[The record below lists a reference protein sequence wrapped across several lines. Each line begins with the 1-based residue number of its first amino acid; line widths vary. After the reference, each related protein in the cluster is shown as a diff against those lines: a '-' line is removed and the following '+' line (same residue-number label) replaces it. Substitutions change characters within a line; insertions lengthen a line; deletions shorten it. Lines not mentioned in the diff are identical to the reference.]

1 MESEIELKLLVPD
14 GISEN
19 LLMPILKRL
28 ASNIETEEFSL
39 FNQYFDTP
47 EWELS
52 RHGIGLRVR
61 SSEKGTEQTIKTS
74 GTSVGGLH
82 QRPEYNVDIDSL
94 EPELDLFDSIIWP
107 DGLDIPNIQ
116 SRLTQIFNTDFVRK
130 VFLLQLPSGSLV
142 EMVFDSGAIS
152 TAENSTPISEIELE
166 LKKGSAIELFD
177 LAKEL
182 TELGPTQLGN
192 LSKAARGFQLA
203 KSASVP
209 AKSALVFVGV
219 EDQDDGETAFCKTLE
234 YTLNYWQRSENLYMQ
249 SHKIADLMQV
259 YTGIRITEQCL
270 RLFKEI
276 LNSKTLAKM
285 HGALTVKLRKWSW
298 VEQIK
303 SFKALRS
310 KRGMY
315 SKKLTQHDA
324 LLSYLRGLQDGTL
337 NLSKPQLL
345 ITHKDNTK
353 LQLKL
358 ARLLLEKPWRQESS
372 NYADAIHITS
382 NRILADTWSVVF
394 PLISKT
400 TQSSNEY
407 CLAEK
412 KLRSALHTDLYFG
425 NLYSSIKREPFR
437 APWLDILDGIVELQ
451 TIDTLRS
458 KLRDSDVDDKSDL
471 LSWSEIKRTSLLV
484 AMEKSKAVALE
495 MEIYWQK

>member
-1 MESEIELKLLVPD
+1 MESEIELKLLVAE
-14 GISEN
+14 GIN
-19 LLMPILKRL
+19 QDLLMPILERL
-28 ASNIETEEFSL
+28 ANKVETEEFSL

-61 SSEKGTEQTIKTS
+61 SSEKGIEQTIKTA

-82 QRPEYNVDIDSL
+82 RRPEYNVDIKSL
-94 EPELDLFDSIIWP
+94 EPDLDLFDSGIWP
-107 DGLDIPNIQ
+107 DGLNVADIQ

-130 VFLLQLPSGSLV
+130 VFLLHLPNGSLV
-142 EMVFDSGAIS
+142 EMVYDSGAIS
-152 TAENSTPISEIELE
+152 TKENSTPISEIELE
-166 LKKGSAIELFD
+166 LKKGSALELFD

-182 TELGPTQLGN
+182 AELGSTQLGN
-192 LSKAARGFQLA
+192 QSKAARGFELA
-203 KSASVP
+203 KNISGSAKP
-209 AKSALVFVGV
+209 ALVFVAV
-219 EDQDDGETAFCKTLE
+219 EDQDDRETAFCKVLE
-234 YTLNYWQRSENLYMQ
+234 YTLNYWQRAECRYMQ
-249 SHKIADLMQV
+249 TLKISDLMEV
-259 YTGIRITEQCL
+259 YTGIRVTEQCL

-276 LNSKTLAKM
+276 LNCKELARM

-298 VEQIK
+298 VEQVK

-315 SKKLTQHDA
+315 SKKLPQHDA

-345 ITHKDNTK
+345 ITHKDNTR

-358 ARLLLEKPWRQESS
+358 AKLLFDKPWRQESP

-382 NRILADTWSVVF
+382 NKILIETWANVF
-394 PLISKT
+394 PMFGSEAQT
-400 TQSSNEY
+400 SSEF
-407 CLAEK
+407 CMAEK
-412 KLRSALHTDLYFG
+412 KLRSALHTDLFFG
-425 NLYSSIKREPFR
+425 NLYSSLRREPFR

-451 TIDTLRS
+451 TLDTLCS

-471 LSWSEIKRTSLLV
+471 LSWSEIKRASLLES
-484 AMEKSKAVALE
+484 MEKSKAVALE
-495 MEIYWQK
+495 MEIYW

>member
-1 MESEIELKLLVPD
+1 MESEIELKLLVAD
-14 GISEN
+14 GIDET

-28 ASNIETEEFSL
+28 TSNIETEEFSL

-52 RHGIGLRVR
+52 RHGVGLRVR
-61 SSEKGTEQTIKTS
+61 SSEKGIEQTVKTS

-82 QRPEYNVDIDSL
+82 QRPEYNVDISGL
-94 EPELDLFDSIIWP
+94 EPELDLFDSSIWP
-107 DGLDIPNIQ
+107 YGLNIPDIQ
-116 SRLTQIFNTDFVRK
+116 ARLTQIFNTDFVRK

-152 TAENSTPISEIELE
+152 TEENSTPISEIELE
-166 LKKGSAIELFD
+166 LKKGTAVELFD
-177 LAKEL
+177 IAKEL

-203 KSASVP
+203 KNKSGQAKP
-209 AKSALVFVGV
+209 ALIFVAV
-219 EDQDDGETAFCKTLE
+219 EEQDDCETACCKVLE
-234 YTLNYWQRSENLYMQ
+234 YTLGYWQRAECLYMQ
-249 SHKIADLMQV
+249 SRKFSDLFEV
-259 YTGIRITEQCL
+259 YTGIRVTEQCL

-276 LNSKTLAKM
+276 LNSKELARI
-285 HGALTVKLRKWSW
+285 HGALTVKLRRWSW
-298 VEQIK
+298 VEQVK

-315 SKKLTQHDA
+315 SKKLPQHDA

-337 NLSKPQLL
+337 NLSKPQSL

-358 ARLLLEKPWRQESS
+358 ARLLFDKPWRQESS

-382 NRILADTWSVVF
+382 KKILTETWAHVF
-394 PLISKT
+394 PLFST
-400 TQSSNEY
+400 TPQTSSEF
-407 CLAEK
+407 CSAEK
-412 KLRSALHTDLYFG
+412 KLRSALHTDLFFG
-425 NLYSSIKREPFR
+425 NLYSSLYREPFR

-451 TIDTLRS
+451 TLDTLCS

-471 LSWSEIKRTSLLV
+471 LSWSEVKRASLLV
-484 AMEKSKAVALE
+484 SMEKSKAVALE
-495 MEIYWQK
+495 TETYW